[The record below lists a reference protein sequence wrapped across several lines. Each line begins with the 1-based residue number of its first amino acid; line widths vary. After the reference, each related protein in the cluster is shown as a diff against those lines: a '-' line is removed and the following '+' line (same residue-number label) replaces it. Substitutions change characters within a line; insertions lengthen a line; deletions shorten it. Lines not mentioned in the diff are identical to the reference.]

1 MSPDAPNGAS
11 GGRARVLVLAGAHSY
26 RLQPFQAAAD
36 RLDVEVVHGL
46 DTPPAHTGAGQT
58 VLRLDFR
65 DAGRSARQV
74 LAYAKA
80 RPFKAVIPTDDATVI
95 LAAHLAAA
103 LGLRHNSPAAAEAAR
118 DKHLMRRVLA
128 QAGLRTPWFQLFSTG
143 ASPSGAATQV
153 RYPCVLKP
161 TCLSGSRGVIRA
173 DSPTEFVTTFTR
185 LQAMLAPL
193 AATDILVEGYI
204 PGREFALEG
213 LLSDGNLQVL
223 ALFDKPDPLEGP
235 YFEETIYVTP
245 SRENAET
252 QADIAR
258 CVAEA
263 ARALGLREGAVHGE
277 VRVNAQGP
285 WLIEV
290 AGRSIGGLCGQTLRF
305 AHSAT
310 VSLEELILRQ
320 ALGWELDGLEREPT
334 PGGVMMLPI
343 PSAGVLTG
351 WDGVEATRAVPG
363 IESVEITA
371 RLNYPLVPLPEGESY
386 LGFIF
391 ARAATP
397 ADVEAALR
405 AAHRCLH
412 FQIEPALSMAGQPVS
427 S

>member
-1 MSPDAPNGAS
+1 MPPDAPD
-11 GGRARVLVLAGAHSY
+11 GGQPRVLVLATAHSY
-26 RLQPFQAAAD
+26 RLRPFQAAAD
-36 RLDVEVVHGL
+36 CLAVELVHGL
-46 DTPPAHTGAGQT
+46 DTPPAHVGAGQT

-65 DAGRSARQV
+65 DVARSARQV
-74 LAYAKA
+74 RDYSKT
-80 RPFKAVIPTDDATVI
+80 RPFKAIIPTDDATVT

-118 DKHLMRRVLA
+118 DKHLMRRMLA
-128 QAGLRTPWFQLFSTG
+128 QARVPTPWFQLLSTG
-143 ASPSGAATQV
+143 EPPTTAAAKV

-161 TCLSGSRGVIRA
+161 TCLAGSRGVIRA
-173 DSPTEFVTTFTR
+173 DNPTQFVAAFTR
-185 LQAMLAPL
+185 LQAILAPL
-193 AATDILVEGYI
+193 AATEILVEGYI

-213 LLSDGNLQVL
+213 LLCDGNLKVL

-245 SRENAET
+245 SREDSAT

-263 ARALGLREGAVHGE
+263 AEALGLREGAIHGE
-277 VRVNAQGP
+277 VRVNAQGS

-305 AHSAT
+305 AHSAV

-320 ALGWELDGLEREPT
+320 ALGWDLERLEREPLA
-334 PGGVMMLPI
+334 GGVMMLPI
-343 PSAGVLTG
+343 PAAGILSG
-351 WDGVEATRAVPG
+351 WDGLAAARAIPG

-391 ARAATP
+391 ARAPTP
-397 ADVEAALR
+397 AGVETALR
-405 AAHRCLH
+405 SAHRCLR
-412 FQIEPALSMAGQPVS
+412 FQIEPALTMAGHPVPAAT
-427 S
+427 